1 MDAIIEKL
9 KKNRP
14 NLTASSIKT
23 YKSILKNIYDKC
35 FDDKEYHLK
44 NFDND
49 KCILGILNEVPYNKR
64 KTVLAALSVLTDNK
78 NYNKIMMED
87 IHSYK
92 ENEMKQEKSEQ
103 QKEGMIEPEE
113 IKTLHNDLEHNAKQ
127 VMKKT
132 NLNFN
137 DINTVMKWVLLAL
150 TGGIFQAPR
159 RSIDFG
165 NMKWKNYDSEKDNY
179 IDVKNSK
186 FIFQNYKTAKTY
198 GKQETEVSKPLK
210 AILNKWFKII
220 PDGCD
225 YILFDN
231 KFNPLTSPQITHRL
245 NEIFGKKISTS
256 MLRHIYL
263 TNKFSGVN
271 LEELQKTATEMGNSP
286 MQALM
291 YVKKD

>member
-35 FDDKEYHLK
+35 FDDKEYHMK
-44 NFDND
+44 NYDND
-49 KCILGILNEVPYNKR
+49 KTILGHLNEVPYNKR

-87 IHSYK
+87 IHAYK
-92 ENEMKQEKSEQ
+92 ENEMKQEKSDQ

-113 IKTLHNDLEHNAKQ
+113 IKELYNDLEHNAKQ

-137 DINTVMKWVLLAL
+137 DINTIMKWVLLAL
-150 TGGIFQAPR
+150 TSGIFQAPR

-165 NMKWKNYDSEKDNY
+165 NMKFKNYDSEKDNY

-198 GKQETEVSKPLK
+198 GKQETEISKPLK

-263 TNKFSGVN
+263 TNKFAGVN

>member
-1 MDAIIEKL
+1 MDAIIETL

-14 NLTASSIKT
+14 HLSASSIKT

-35 FDDKEYHLK
+35 FDDKEYHMK

-49 KCILGILNEVPYNKR
+49 KCILTFLKDMPYNKR
-64 KTVLAALSVLTDNK
+64 KTVLASLSVLTDNK

-87 IHSYK
+87 IHAYK
-92 ENEMKQEKSEQ
+92 ENEMKQEKTEQ
-103 QKEGMIEPEE
+103 QKEGMISVDE
-113 IKTLHNDLEHNAKQ
+113 IKNLYNDLEHNAKQ

-137 DINTVMKWVLLAL
+137 DINTIMKWVLLAL

-165 NMKWKNYDSEKDNY
+165 NMKFKNYDSEKDNY

-231 KFNPLTSPQITHRL
+231 KLNPLTSPQITHRL

-286 MQALM
+286 MQALL

>member
-1 MDAIIEKL
+1 MDAIIDLL

-14 NLTASSIKT
+14 HLTDSSIKT
-23 YKSILKNIYDKC
+23 YKSILKNVYDKC
-35 FDDKEYHLK
+35 FDDKEYHFK

-49 KCILGILNEVPYNKR
+49 KIILVFLKDVPFNKR
-64 KTVLAALSVLTDNK
+64 KTILASLSVLTDNK

-103 QKEGMIEPEE
+103 QKEGMIPPEE
-113 IKTLHNDLEHNAKQ
+113 IKELYNDLEHNAKQ

-137 DINTVMKWVLLAL
+137 DINTIMKWVLLAL

-165 NMKWKNYDSEKDNY
+165 NMKFKNYDQENENY

-198 GKQETEVSKPLK
+198 GKQETEISKPLK

-225 YILFDN
+225 YVLFDN
-231 KFNPLTSPQITHRL
+231 KLNPLTSPQITHRL

-263 TNKFSGVN
+263 TNKFPNVN

-286 MQALM
+286 MQALL

>member
-1 MDAIIEKL
+1 MDAIIETL

-35 FDDKEYHLK
+35 FDDKEYHMK
-44 NFDND
+44 NYDND
-49 KCILGILNEVPYNKR
+49 KLILGILNEVPYNKR

-92 ENEMKQEKSEQ
+92 ANEMKQEKSEQ
-103 QKEGMIEPEE
+103 QKEGMIEVEE
-113 IKTLHNDLEHNAKQ
+113 IKELYKNLEHNAKQ

-137 DINTVMKWVLLAL
+137 DINTIMKWVLLAL
-150 TGGIFQAPR
+150 TSGIFQAPR

-165 NMKWKNYDSEKDNY
+165 NMKFKNYDTEKDNY

-231 KFNPLTSPQITHRL
+231 KMNPLTSPQITHRL

-263 TNKFSGVN
+263 TDKFSGVN

>member
-1 MDAIIEKL
+1 MDEIIKL
-9 KKNRP
+9 VKKNRP
-14 NLTASSIKT
+14 HLSDGSIKT

-49 KCILGILNEVPYNKR
+49 KSILSKLEDIPYNKR

-78 NYNKIMMED
+78 NYNKVMMDD
-87 IHSYK
+87 IHTYK
-92 ENEMKQEKSEQ
+92 ENEMKQEKTEQ
-103 QKEGMIEPEE
+103 QKEGMIPLED
-113 IKTLHNDLEHNAKQ
+113 IQKIFNDLEHNAKQ
-127 VMKKT
+127 ILKKNKLT
-132 NLNFN
+132 FT
-137 DINTVMKWVLLAL
+137 DINSIMKWVLLAL
-150 TGGIFQAPR
+150 TGGLFQAPR

-165 NMKWKNYDSEKDNY
+165 NMKWKNYDTEKDNY
-179 IDVKNSK
+179 VDVKNSK

-198 GKQETEVSKPLK
+198 GKQETEITKPLK
-210 AILNKWFKII
+210 SILNKWFKVI

-231 KFNPLTSPQITHRL
+231 KLNPLTSPQITHRL

-263 TNKFSGVN
+263 TNKFKGVN
-271 LEELQKTATEMGNSP
+271 LDELQKTASEMGNSP